1 MARRYIGFTKRGPAV
16 FRNVRKAET
25 GEPLVTL
32 DENEVD
38 DLVLDFQGYLES
50 GETVSS
56 ATATANG
63 VTETIATASPKVTLS
78 LSEANQY
85 NLSGRVEVV
94 VTMSSGTVWRG
105 YIRVRRRARAFAS
118 EYDNLTDYT

>member
-32 DENEVD
+32 DENEAD
-38 DLVLDFQGYLES
+38 DVVLDFQGYLET

-56 ATATANG
+56 ATITANG
-63 VTETIATASPKVTLS
+63 VTAAVATTSPKVTLT
-78 LSEANQY
+78 LSEANKF
-85 NLSGRVEVV
+85 NITGRVEVV
-94 VTMSSGTVWRG
+94 VTMSSGTKWRG
-105 YIRVRRRARAFAS
+105 YVRVRRRSRYMTAD
-118 EYDNLTDYT
+118 YDELTDYT

>member
-1 MARRYIGFTKRGPAV
+1 MARRYIGLTKRGIATL
-16 FRNVRKAET
+16 RNVRKAET

-38 DLVLDFQGYLES
+38 DLVIDFTGYLES

-56 ATATANG
+56 ATATPNG
-63 VTETIATASPKVTLS
+63 VTETISTTSPKVTLT

-85 NLSGRVEVV
+85 NLSGRIEVV
-94 VTMSSGTVWRG
+94 VTMSSGTVWRQ